1 MTCEETTP
9 LLMDRLQGHLSA
21 ADEQRLTAHLAT
33 CEVCRDEVAAM
44 TETWTD
50 LGSLDNEDVPHE
62 RLRAR
67 FHAALAAHEARESSS
82 RESNSRESNPQES
95 NQWMQRLLDRFWPQ
109 QPALQAALAAG
120 LALVGVLVGQQLPSS
135 VDVEVAAL
143 RDEVRTVGLA
153 LLDHQSASERLLGVE
168 WSRRT
173 AQTPEIVNALLE
185 RVQYD
190 SNLSVRL
197 AAVDALRADL
207 DGPGVLDGLAVAL
220 ARQESPLLQVALT
233 DALLTV
239 GADPGIEAVRGV
251 LGRDDLDPTV
261 REYLLMALNDAGAPT
276 APLNTGI

>member
-21 ADEQRLTAHLAT
+21 TDEQRLTAHLAT
-33 CEVCRDEVAAM
+33 CEECRDEVAAM

-67 FHAALAAHEARESSS
+67 FHAALAAHEARESSP
-82 RESNSRESNPQES
+82 RESNH
-95 NQWMQRLLDRFWPQ
+95 WMQRLLDRYWPQ

-168 WSRRT
+168 WSRR
-173 AQTPEIVNALLE
+173 AASTPEIVSALLE

-207 DGPGVLDGLAVAL
+207 EGPGVLDGLAVAL

-239 GADPGIEAVRGV
+239 GADPGIEAVRSV
-251 LGRDDLDPTV
+251 LGRDDLDPAV

-276 APLNTGI
+276 APLDTGI

>member
-9 LLMDRLQGHLSA
+9 LLMDRLQGHIA
-21 ADEQRLTAHLAT
+21 PEDERRLAAHLADCAT
-33 CEVCRDEVAAM
+33 CREEVAAM

-50 LGSLDNEDVPHE
+50 LGTLHDEEVPHE

-67 FHAALAAHEARESSS
+67 FHAALAAHEARESS
-82 RESNSRESNPQES
+82 N
-95 NQWMQRLLDRFWPQ
+95 WLQRLLDRWWPQ
-109 QPALQAALAAG
+109 QPALQAAFAAA
-120 LALVGVLVGQQLPSS
+120 LALAGVLVGQQLPSS
-135 VDVEVAAL
+135 TDVEVAAL

-197 AAVDALRADL
+197 AAVEALRAEL
-207 DGPGVLDGLAVAL
+207 DRPGVIDAL
-220 ARQESPLLQVALT
+220 ALELGRQESPLLQVALT
-233 DALLTV
+233 DALLA
-239 GADPGIEAVRGV
+239 ADADVATAAVRST
-251 LGRDDLDPTV
+251 LERDELDPAV
-261 REYLLMALNDAGAPT
+261 REYLQMALAEIGPESAAPS
-276 APLNTGI
+276 NEI